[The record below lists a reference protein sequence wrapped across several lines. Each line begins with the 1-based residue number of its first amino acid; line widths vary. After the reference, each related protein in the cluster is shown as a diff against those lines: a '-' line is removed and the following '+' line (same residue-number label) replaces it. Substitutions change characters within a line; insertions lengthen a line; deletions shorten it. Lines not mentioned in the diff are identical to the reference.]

1 MRIGSAIY
9 QLSEIQRTSRSAR
22 VERERS
28 RPAHDNQDRSKPSR
42 STSSA
47 ERALSIERPP
57 PTLAGLLREHF
68 IGEVRRRDR
77 DGDGFLNRREYGGVT
92 EDFQRLDR
100 DGDGLVQ
107 AQDLIQE
114 ALNRSPQLA
123 DMVTGRWAPIYNQI
137 LNARTAEEDDLISA
151 IHQGAADVHDA
162 QAHERHA
169 VEGAG
174 TNPGSDDQPNTPTE
188 LFVEFVSEHKDLST
202 LHQRLQDLADRLGRH
217 QSYPSVDLIA

>member
-28 RPAHDNQDRSKPSR
+28 RPVHDNQDTPGASR
-42 STSSA
+42 PRLSA
-47 ERALSIERPP
+47 EQAPSVDRTQ

-68 IGEVRRRDR
+68 ISEVRRRDR
-77 DGDGFLNRREYGGVT
+77 DGDGFLNRREYGGVA

-100 DGDGLVQ
+100 DGDGLIR

-114 ALNRSPQLA
+114 ALHRSPQLA
-123 DMVTGRWAPIYNQI
+123 DVVAGRWAPIYNRI
-137 LNARTAEEDDLISA
+137 LNARTGEEDDLVSA
-151 IHQGAADVHDA
+151 IHQGVADVDDA
-162 QAHERHA
+162 QAPDRQDVA
-169 VEGAG
+169 GAG
-174 TNPGSDDQPNTPTE
+174 AGHGSEAQPGTPTE
-188 LFVEFVSEHKDLST
+188 LFVEFVSEHKDLT
-202 LHQRLQDLADRLGRH
+202 GLHQRLQDLADRLGRH